1 MRSSRLRGALAPL
14 RERDFRLFFTGRT
27 ISRLGAS
34 FSFVALA
41 FAILEIGGGASDIGV
56 VLACFTVSQLVFI
69 LVGGVWAD
77 RLPRNRVMVGAN
89 VVNGFA
95 QLTVAVIVL
104 TGVASTWHIAALAAV
119 NGLAQAFFF
128 PAAQG
133 IVPQLVS
140 KAHLQEANAL
150 LRLSLNATNIGGA
163 ALAGL
168 VVAAAGAGW
177 AIAVDAA
184 SFFVCATFLARI
196 RLRRSKMER
205 SRFVAELREG
215 WSAFASRTWLWAIVI
230 AFGFI
235 NAFWAA
241 GLNVLGPIVAKA
253 ELGGPAAWGL
263 IAAATGL
270 GLVAGGA
277 VALNWRPQR
286 PLLVGMLTVAGLSL
300 PLAALAA
307 GVPLAV
313 VVVSAFV
320 AGVGVELFGVFW
332 ELSLQQ
338 HIPGELLSRV
348 ASYDMLGSIA
358 LMPVGFVVVGPLS
371 DAVGIHP
378 TLWIAAGVCA
388 ALAAAT
394 LSVRDVRQLQRLDSS
409 DATGT
414 TPGTAAPLT
423 ETAV

>member
-184 SFFVCATFLARI
+184 SFFMCATFLARI

-253 ELGGPAAWGL
+253 ELGGAAAWGL

-307 GVPLAV
+307 GAPLAV
-313 VVVSAFV
+313 VVVTAFV

-338 HIPGELLSRV
+338 HIPGDLLSRV

-358 LMPVGFVVVGPLS
+358 LMPVGFVIVGPLS

-394 LSVRDVRQLQRLDSS
+394 LSVRDVRQLQRLDS
-409 DATGT
+409 DEAAET
-414 TPGTAAPLT
+414 TPTADWAAQVP
-423 ETAV
+423 

>member
-1 MRSSRLRGALAPL
+1 MLADRLRGTLSPL
-14 RERDFRLFFTGRT
+14 RERDFRLFFAGRT

-34 FSFVALA
+34 FSYVALA
-41 FAILEIGGGASDIGV
+41 FAILEIGGDASDVGI
-56 VLACFTVSQLVFI
+56 VLACFAVSQLVFI

-77 RLPRNRVMVGAN
+77 RLPRNRVMVAAN
-89 VVNGFA
+89 VINGFA
-95 QLTVAVIVL
+95 QLTVATIVL
-104 TGVASTWHIAALAAV
+104 TDVARTWHIAALAAV

-140 KAHLQEANAL
+140 KTRLQEANAL

-177 AIAVDAA
+177 AIAVDGV
-184 SFFVCATFLARI
+184 SFLVCAGFLARI
-196 RLRRSKMER
+196 RLPSSAMER
-205 SRFVAELREG
+205 SRFVAELRDG

-235 NAFWAA
+235 NAFWAS
-241 GLNVLGPIVAKA
+241 GLSVLGPIVAKA
-253 ELGGPAAWGL
+253 ELGGAAAWGL

-270 GLVAGGA
+270 GLVAGAG
-277 VALNWRPQR
+277 VALKWRPEH
-286 PLLVGMLTVAGLSL
+286 PLRVGMLATAGLSL
-300 PLAALAA
+300 PLAALAS
-307 GVPLAV
+307 GVPLPV

-320 AGVGVELFGVFW
+320 AGLGIELFGVFW

-348 ASYDMLGSIA
+348 FSYDMLGSIA
-358 LMPVGFVVVGPLS
+358 LMPVGFLVVGPLS

-378 TLWIAAGVCA
+378 TLWITAGAIVV
-388 ALAAAT
+388 LVGAT
-394 LSVRDVRQLQRLDSS
+394 LSVDDVRRLRRLE
-409 DATGT
+409 T
-414 TPGTAAPLT
+414 TPEPTGPPT
-423 ETAV
+423 EVV